1 MRLPMV
7 RIPLV
12 IKADEKTGIED
23 NHGWRSP

>member
-1 MRLPMV
+1 MV